1 MRRSFFVLIAIL
13 FIGGTAYAQTKVANY
28 SYGKPGTDTYEQL
41 SFWVKDG
48 QKGSIDYNYGRD
60 RKEVKLRY
68 VGRYEASF
76 KVQFPNNTTLTVNPK
91 GTTLIVVNTKSNYAK
106 TFVWEY
112 EGPVNGIGTFCDV
125 CAQDEKE
132 AMRLIR
138 TYYFR

>member
-1 MRRSFFVLIAIL
+1 MVS
-13 FIGGTAYAQTKVANY
+13 AQTKVANY

-41 SFWVKDG
+41 SFWMKDG
-48 QKGSIDYNYGRD
+48 QKSSIDYTYGKD
-60 RKEVKLRY
+60 RKDVKLRY
-68 VGRYEASF
+68 VGKYEASF
-76 KVQFPNNTTLTVNPK
+76 QVRFPNNTTLTVNPK

-112 EGPVNGIGTFCDV
+112 EGPVNGIGTFCNV

-138 TYYFR
+138 TYYLH